1 MNLTLV
7 KSPIRTCPTGIYDY
21 CFMGAHYF
29 TFKCRIWFQKSGFK
43 IFWWKLGWTEYHIWL
58 VTPLITWPLFFSNLH
73 TGLFHLKFSFSEKA
87 TKFFAIF
94 FMILTLK
101 VRIIWEGHKIWKNLP
116 LKIWLYWVPSNF
128 KWKILSNFVA
138 FSEYPNFKSNVVKP
152 VEFW

>member
-1 MNLTLV
+1 MECIFAHPSLSIFEWCV
-7 KSPIRTCPTGIYDY
+7 
-21 CFMGAHYF
+21 GAHYF

-43 IFWWKLGWTEYHIWL
+43 FFWWKLGWTEYHRYLASDSAHHLTFIFF
-58 VTPLITWPLFFSNLH
+58 LIYKY

-116 LKIWLYWVPSNF
+116 LKIWRYWVASNF
-128 KWKILSNFVA
+128 KWKFFPNFVA
-138 FSEYPNFKSNVVKP
+138 FSEYPNFTK
-152 VEFW
+152 